1 MVPCSDH
8 IAEYLTLRESD
19 LVGTSSMTSQIL
31 IADGNQAWYRFDRVQ
46 RWLHWT
52 MAALIFAMIPLGAIS
67 AYLPAGQQP
76 RQGLLEVHK
85 SLGFTILALLIV
97 RITWRLVAGEPRY
110 RIPLG
115 RLVHLASRAGH
126 IALYSLMLFM
136 PITGYLYSAAGGYS
150 LPWFG
155 LFRWPRLLPHDD
167 GIAAWG
173 KWLHDRG
180 AWVIAAVVAAHLAA
194 AAWHQWIKR
203 DEVLSRMTG

>member
-1 MVPCSDH
+1 
-8 IAEYLTLRESD
+8 
-19 LVGTSSMTSQIL
+19 MTSQIP
-31 IADGNQAWYRFDRVQ
+31 IAAGNEARYRFDRVQ

-52 MAALIFAMIPLGAIS
+52 MAALILIAIPLGVIS
-67 AYLPAGQQP
+67 AFLPAGQQP

-85 SLGFTILALLIV
+85 SLGFTILVLLIA

-110 RIPLG
+110 RTPLG

-126 IALYSLMLFM
+126 IALYGLMLFM
-136 PITGYLYSAAGGYS
+136 PLTGYLYSAAGGYS

-155 LFRWPRLLPHDD
+155 LFKWPRLLPHDD

-173 KWLHDRG
+173 KLLHDWG
-180 AWVIAAVVAAHLAA
+180 GWVVAAVVAAHLAA
-194 AAWHQWIKR
+194 VAWHQWIKR